1 MKTITVKGVGTAS
14 TKPDLIVISLVITEK
29 NAEYVGAINGA
40 NERIEKLQ
48 TAIAGVGFVKEDL
61 KTLSLNTR
69 TNYENVRDMKGN
81 FKQKFVGYICDYDLK
96 LSLDFDN
103 KRLAETLTAI
113 TNSGADAEQ
122 SITFT
127 VKDRDKVSAQLLKSA
142 TENAREKAEVLCAA
156 SGVTLGELV
165 NIEYGWR
172 DIVLRSPSVYSA
184 NKMRC
189 ADAVAMAAMPE
200 FEPEDI
206 KSSDSA
212 TFVWEIK

>member
-1 MKTITVKGVGTAS
+1 MRTITVKGVGTAS
-14 TKPDLIVISLVITEK
+14 TKPDLIVISLSITEK

-48 TAIAGVGFVKEDL
+48 KAIAAVGFEKDDL
-61 KTLSLNTR
+61 KTLSFNAR
-69 TNYENVRDMKGN
+69 TNYENHRAMNGDY
-81 FKQKFVGYICDYDLK
+81 KQKFAGYVCDYDLK

-113 TNSGADAEQ
+113 SNSGANAEQ
-122 SITFT
+122 SIAFT
-127 VKDRDKVSAQLLKSA
+127 VKNPEKVSAQLLKSA

-165 NIEYGWR
+165 NIDYSWN
-172 DIVLRSPSVYSA
+172 DISIHSPSVYS
-184 NKMRC
+184 KQLRC
-189 ADAVAMAAMPE
+189 MDAAPAAAMPE
-200 FEPEDI
+200 FVPEDI

-212 TFVWEIK
+212 TFIWEIK